1 MVRGGGKLKDMMRC
15 CAAVLVLGLV
25 VGVIAAKD
33 PESQILFIA
42 ENDFGKVWA
51 NLSLTRQRDAEPYIP
66 IVVSVL
72 NKSRETVKLT
82 RDTIWLNDLDGLVYS
97 MPTVKELR
105 KNYDRSGLDHR
116 MVSTSGIPW
125 EGWRRSGRLAPSNF
139 FPDLRMTSGNTVK
152 DRVILR
158 ENYAMVDLLY
168 FERPRALVLYK
179 PFILEVHP
187 EGWEVPIRLRLFIS

>member
-1 MVRGGGKLKDMMRC
+1 MVRRIAILL
-15 CAAVLVLGLV
+15 ALGLTAFALA
-25 VGVIAAKD
+25 GQER
-33 PESQILFIA
+33 ESQILFIG
-42 ENDFGKVWA
+42 ENEFGKVWA

-66 IVVSVL
+66 MVVSVL

-105 KNYDRSGLDHR
+105 KNYDRAGMDHR

-139 FPDLRMTSGNTVK
+139 FPNLRMASGNTVK